1 MSDVR
6 VWRASPGEAADVTR
20 LMVAFR
26 NWWKRDW
33 PDDEAFARGVERLLA
48 DENTDY
54 LLGAVGDGAPSG
66 VCQLRFRFSLWWD
79 APDCLLEDLYVEDA
93 ARGHGLG
100 EALVNAAVARA
111 RGRGCRRVEL
121 DTNETNAPAI
131 ALYERL
137 GFSSYVDDAGGH
149 NRFMRLHL

>member
-1 MSDVR
+1 MR
-6 VWRASPGEAADVTR
+6 VWLAAPADAAEVTR

-33 PDDEAFARGVERLLA
+33 PGDDSFARGVERLLA
-48 DENTDY
+48 DDNTDF
-54 LLGAVGDGAPSG
+54 LLGAVDERASASG
-66 VCQLRFRFSLWWD
+66 VCQLRYRHSLWWE

-100 EALVNAAVARA
+100 AELVRAAAERA
-111 RGRGCRRVEL
+111 RERGCRRVEL
-121 DTNETNAPAI
+121 DVNDANGPAL

-137 GFSSYVDDAGGH
+137 GFSSYVEELGGH